1 MDIFKRVKEIIVD
14 QLGVDES
21 VVTPDATFME
31 DIGADSL
38 DMVELTMALEDEFGI
53 SISDEDAQKIKTV
66 KDAVEYIENEL
77 S

>member
-1 MDIFKRVKEIIVD
+1 MEIFEKVKTIIVD

-21 VVTPDATFME
+21 VVIPDATFID

-53 SISDEDAQKIKTV
+53 SISDEDAQKIRTV

>member
-1 MDIFKRVKEIIVD
+1 MEIFEKVKDIIVD

-21 VVTPDATFME
+21 VVTPDATFVG

-66 KDAVEYIENEL
+66 KDAVEYIKNEL